1 MSMEAISSTATT
13 DFLAEGGELGA
24 LMRGHD
30 WSTSPLGTPAHWPQS
45 LKTADRIML
54 NSSYP
59 MFVRWGEELITL
71 YNDAF
76 VSVLGQRHPSALG
89 RPAREVW
96 YEIWDLI
103 GAQSDLILKEGKAS
117 WHDKV
122 LLIMERNGYPE
133 ETYFT
138 FSHSPNPEDDGGIGG
153 EICACKEDP
162 ALIVGQS
169 RLKMLRKLA
178 ERTAEEAK
186 TAEDVCNIAA
196 SILADYPND
205 IPCALLY
212 LLDEDQRQAQL
223 AGSTRLA
230 VGGPASP
237 AVVAL
242 DGGDTPWPLRS
253 VLDTRKPQ
261 TVDRLSERFGP
272 LPGGAWPESP
282 TQAWIMPLAKPG
294 HKRLAGLLIAAVS
307 PRLPFTEDYQGILA
321 LTAGRAGTLTETQRE
336 FIQTLRRNALRLQR
350 LVNALLDF
358 ARVESER
365 TEASYEPV
373 DLATFTR
380 ELVSAFAS
388 ATERAG
394 LRLTIDCPRLDQP
407 IYVDP
412 DMWEKIVL
420 NLVSNAFKF
429 TFEGGITVSL
439 RLADGCT
446 LHIDSEL
453 GKGSAFTVSLPTGL
467 AHLPKERISAPRSL
481 PSTANGAAPYVE
493 EALRWLPDFPD
504 THEMPTSSP
513 DAAASRE
520 RILIVDDNAD
530 MRAYLRRL
538 LGPHWAVE
546 TADHGAQ
553 ALESVLATPPD
564 LIISDVMMP
573 GKDGLELVRSL
584 RADPPTA
591 GIPVILLSAR
601 TGEEAQ
607 VSAMRAG
614 ADDYIVKPFSAREL
628 LARVATRLEI
638 ARVRR
643 ESMRRI
649 TNILESIGDELQM
662 IDDEWRYTYF
672 NAAARRALTEQGIDA
687 QALLGKHIFDKTKP
701 NQHEQK
707 TGRTI
712 SRAMHERAAID
723 VDTYD
728 EARKRW
734 HYVRVYPMPEDGV
747 AIFVQDIT
755 ARKRT
760 GVALRDSEERMRLA
774 MEAANDFTWE
784 VDVATRE
791 NTYSANVEK
800 VLGFTLK
807 PRAKD
812 NALLVHP
819 EDRDAIRTQYHRAL
833 QGEENYDVEYR
844 FVNPHSG
851 DIVWVRVQGHLTCD
865 VQAKKAR
872 FLGITQN
879 ITERKRTEARYAFLL
894 LLEDSMRAIT
904 RPSEICA
911 TAACLLCKELN
922 ADRVIYAEVAPDQ
935 NTCMVIS
942 EHPAL
947 TQAAAVHRL
956 ADFGDS
962 LHKQLVTGKPVIC
975 HGAAGETCPAL
986 CAGEDNE
993 FTGVVAYVA
1002 MPLC

>member
-358 ARVESER
+358 ARVEAER

-439 RLADGCT
+439 RLADGCAVLRVEDTGTGIAPDELPRVFERFHRVPGARARTHEGAGIGLALVQELVRLHGGT

-520 RILIVDDNAD
+520 RILIVDD
-530 MRAYLRRL
+530 
-538 LGPHWAVE
+538 
-546 TADHGAQ
+546 
-553 ALESVLATPPD
+553 
-564 LIISDVMMP
+564 
-573 GKDGLELVRSL
+573 
-584 RADPPTA
+584 
-591 GIPVILLSAR
+591 
-601 TGEEAQ
+601 
-607 VSAMRAG
+607 
-614 ADDYIVKPFSAREL
+614 
-628 LARVATRLEI
+628 
-638 ARVRR
+638 
-643 ESMRRI
+643 
-649 TNILESIGDELQM
+649 
-662 IDDEWRYTYF
+662 
-672 NAAARRALTEQGIDA
+672 
-687 QALLGKHIFDKTKP
+687 
-701 NQHEQK
+701 
-707 TGRTI
+707 
-712 SRAMHERAAID
+712 
-723 VDTYD
+723 
-728 EARKRW
+728 
-734 HYVRVYPMPEDGV
+734 
-747 AIFVQDIT
+747 
-755 ARKRT
+755 
-760 GVALRDSEERMRLA
+760 
-774 MEAANDFTWE
+774 
-784 VDVATRE
+784 
-791 NTYSANVEK
+791 
-800 VLGFTLK
+800 
-807 PRAKD
+807 
-812 NALLVHP
+812 
-819 EDRDAIRTQYHRAL
+819 
-833 QGEENYDVEYR
+833 
-844 FVNPHSG
+844 
-851 DIVWVRVQGHLTCD
+851 
-865 VQAKKAR
+865 
-872 FLGITQN
+872 
-879 ITERKRTEARYAFLL
+879 
-894 LLEDSMRAIT
+894 
-904 RPSEICA
+904 
-911 TAACLLCKELN
+911 
-922 ADRVIYAEVAPDQ
+922 
-935 NTCMVIS
+935 
-942 EHPAL
+942 
-947 TQAAAVHRL
+947 
-956 ADFGDS
+956 
-962 LHKQLVTGKPVIC
+962 
-975 HGAAGETCPAL
+975 
-986 CAGEDNE
+986 
-993 FTGVVAYVA
+993 
-1002 MPLC
+1002 